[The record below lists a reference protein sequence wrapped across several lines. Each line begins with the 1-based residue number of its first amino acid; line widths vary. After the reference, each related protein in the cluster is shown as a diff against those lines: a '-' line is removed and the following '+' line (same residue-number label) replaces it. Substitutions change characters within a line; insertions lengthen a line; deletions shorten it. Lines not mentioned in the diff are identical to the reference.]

1 MVEAYYHKH
10 LHLSQLFYKIIF
22 LTFIFQNFD
31 LFGKLCDREYV
42 LKEHIERENQMRGG
56 ERYDGRRVGE
66 S

>member
-1 MVEAYYHKH
+1 MVEACYHKH

-31 LFGKLCDREYV
+31 LFGKLCDLENV
-42 LKEHIERENQMRGG
+42 LKEYIERENQMRGG
-56 ERYDGRRVGE
+56 ERKDGRRVGE

>member
-1 MVEAYYHKH
+1 MLVVICLNH

-31 LFGKLCDREYV
+31 LFGKLCDLENV
-42 LKEHIERENQMRGG
+42 LKEYIERENQMTGG
-56 ERYDGRRVGE
+56 ERKDGKRVGE